1 MKGTYRSEIEGMID
15 FYTEIGYDGKVDYSC
30 STDGR
35 LMIGNELGALNE
47 FKLNPVSPIDVFNQ
61 MKRYVISLNAKA
73 KPLPLYGIY
82 ICLNSHEYQIFKL
95 DSDFEHS
102 YFTELKKWENPN
114 DIKQYMEYTDTQF
127 GWIEPNS
134 IVAYNDLY
142 FKNNKVKKTT
152 SKKKNDFSSITAILK
167 GQKVDTDRL
176 SKDQFIEELRNPCYL
191 PIIPYQWDETGDME
205 RRMLDCIGASQLK
218 KRLGAF
224 FTPKAYAEKAAEY
237 VKNIVANLSPDTEDY
252 LIIDRCAGTGSLE
265 ESFTDEMLS
274 HTILNTIVL
283 SESSTL
289 HGFYSGRVFAI
300 LPENMETDEEG
311 LFIHGDALE
320 KSFNESLKE
329 IIEAYRATC
338 KENGKELR
346 LIFFENPPYAEPSGE
361 ATRSGNT
368 QHGTTNNYISS
379 LMKKDKKVIGRAI
392 TDLANKFIWSAFNY
406 FDCDHYVV
414 FAPIKYWKNQNL
426 INEKFVEGFIGN
438 RAEFHATE
446 SAAPVIHWENVH
458 NNVSTEEINMEV
470 YDIVNDCLC
479 KKDNVVIKKINSSII
494 NLLSDDNS
502 RNTQQQLI
510 AIITP
515 HGGTPDFKHD
525 ALTNFH
531 LKSFNG
537 RETKMGKDNILQA
550 VPLFAANCY
559 ECKDFTEKEIL
570 MKSGDGGLVYMEDR
584 QFLLDCFVWCGL
596 SDKNKCISNDELKNE
611 YCFCQNTKADS
622 ILEEYEILHSPRY
635 AGLLNRWKSI
645 LHEAEETE
653 EYNPDEEYT
662 YGLYQLNEEV
672 NITGICKDD
681 EGRVITDKTG
691 KPKQGIIHP
700 ELDSQIKLLKADLK
714 NFYNEKI
721 APKLFEYQLLK

>member
-152 SKKKNDFSSITAILK
+152 SKKKNDFSSITAIIK

-176 SKDQFIEELRNPCYL
+176 SKDQFIEELKNPCYL

-289 HGFYSGRVFAI
+289 HGLYSGRVFAI

-311 LFIHGDALE
+311 LFVHGDALE

-346 LIFFENPPYAEPSGE
+346 LIFFENPPYAEPQAE

-368 QHGTTNNYISS
+368 VKGTGKEYITT
-379 LMKKDKKVIGRAI
+379 LMKQDKNVKGKASV
-392 TDLANKFIWSAFNY
+392 DLANKFIWSAFNY

-414 FAPIKYWKNQNL
+414 FSPIKYWKSQHL

-438 RAEFHATE
+438 REYFHATE
-446 SAAPVIHWENVH
+446 AGVSVIHWENAH
-458 NNVSTEEINMEV
+458 NNISTEEINMEV
-470 YDIVNDCLC
+470 YDIVSDCIV
-479 KKDNVVIKKINSSII
+479 KKDNVIIKKINNGIGKILPCIKQSNYDFVYTSY
-494 NLLSDDNS
+494 S
-502 RNTQQQLI
+502 
-510 AIITP
+510 
-515 HGGTPDFKHD
+515 GTPDRKHGQLNSD
-525 ALTNFH
+525 GSGSGNAGGVNYV
-531 LKSFNG
+531 
-537 RETKMGKDNILQA
+537 EMTKENINRI
-550 VPLFAANCY
+550 PLFAANCY

-570 MKSGDGGLVYMEDR
+570 MKSGDGGLAYMEDR

-622 ILEEYEILHSPRY
+622 ILEEYEMLHNPRY

-645 LHEAEETE
+645 LHEAAETE

>member
-1 MKGTYRSEIEGMID
+1 MKGTYRSEIEGIID

-47 FKLNPVSPIDVFNQ
+47 FKLNPVSLIDVFNQ

-127 GWIEPNS
+127 GWIETNS

-289 HGFYSGRVFAI
+289 HGLYSGRVFAI

-311 LFIHGDALE
+311 LFVHGDALE

-346 LIFFENPPYAEPSGE
+346 LIFFENPPYAEPQAE

-368 QHGTTNNYISS
+368 VKGTGKEYITT
-379 LMKKDKKVIGRAI
+379 LMKNSGRKFGTATNDI
-392 TDLANKFIWSAFNY
+392 ANKFIWSAFNY
-406 FDCDHYVV
+406 FDCDHYIV
-414 FAPIKYWKNQNL
+414 FSPIKYWKSQHL
-426 INEKFVEGFIGN
+426 ISEKFVEGFIGN

-446 SAAPVIHWENVH
+446 AGISVIHWENVH

-470 YDIVNDCLC
+470 YDITNDCLV
-479 KKDNVVIKKINSSII
+479 KKDNIVIKKINNGINSLLNYNKKDEGQDFCYEII
-494 NLLSDDNS
+494 
-502 RNTQQQLI
+502 Q
-510 AIITP
+510 
-515 HGGTPDFKHD
+515 GTPDFKHGFISND
-525 ALTNFH
+525 RNFSMIKAGRGGFTNVDNSI
-531 LKSFNG
+531 LSF
-537 RETKMGKDNILQA
+537 L
-550 VPLFAANCY
+550 PLFAANCY

-622 ILEEYEILHSPRY
+622 ILEEYKILHSPRY
-635 AGLLNRWKSI
+635 TGLLNRWKSI
-645 LHEAEETE
+645 LHEAAETE

>member
-35 LMIGNELGALNE
+35 FMIGNELGTLNE

-61 MKRYVISLNAKA
+61 MKRYVVSLNAKA

-152 SKKKNDFSSITAILK
+152 SKKKNDFSSITAIIK
-167 GQKVDTDRL
+167 GQKVDIDRL

-237 VKNIVANLSPDTEDY
+237 VKNIVANISPDTEDY

-289 HGFYSGRVFAI
+289 HGLYSGRVFAI

-311 LFIHGDALE
+311 LFVHGDALE

-346 LIFFENPPYAEPSGE
+346 LIFFENPPYAEPGTKDNRE
-361 ATRSGNT
+361 MK
-368 QHGTTNNYISS
+368 TTNWMNS
-379 LMKKDKKVIGRAI
+379 LMKSKLDGKVCK
-392 TDLANKFIWSAFNY
+392 DLANQFIWSAFNY

-414 FAPIKYWKNQNL
+414 FSPIKYWKSQHL

-438 RAEFHATE
+438 REHFHATE
-446 SAAPVIHWENVH
+446 AGISVIHWENAH
-458 NNVSTEEINMEV
+458 NNISTEEINMEV
-470 YDIVNDCLC
+470 YDIVNDCLV
-479 KKDNVVIKKINSSII
+479 KKDNVIIKKNNILSSK
-494 NLLSDDNS
+494 NLPDNDENKMFWLMYS
-502 RNTQQQLI
+502 PGVI
-510 AIITP
+510 SYITCSIVSEDVNGK
-515 HGGTPDFKHD
+515 GGCHRKI
-525 ALTNFH
+525 
-531 LKSFNG
+531 
-537 RETKMGKDNILQA
+537 GKDNILQA

-570 MKSGDGGLVYMEDR
+570 MKSGDGGLAYMEDR
-584 QFLLDCFVWCGL
+584 QFLLDCFIWCGL
-596 SDKNKCISNDELKNE
+596 SDKNKCISSDELKNE

-622 ILEEYEILHSPRY
+622 ILEEYEMLHNPRY
-635 AGLLNRWKSI
+635 AGLLNRWKSV
-645 LHEAEETE
+645 LHEAAETE

-672 NITGICKDD
+672 NITGICKDE

>member
-102 YFTELKKWENPN
+102 YFTELKKYDNPN

-142 FKNNKVKKTT
+142 FNNNKVKKTT

-289 HGFYSGRVFAI
+289 HGLYSGRVFAI
-300 LPENMETDEEG
+300 LPENMEIDEEG
-311 LFIHGDALE
+311 LFVHGDALE
-320 KSFNESLKE
+320 KSFNENLKE

-346 LIFFENPPYAEPSGE
+346 LIFFENPPYAEPQAE

-368 QHGTTNNYISS
+368 VKGTGKEYITT
-379 LMKKDKKVIGRAI
+379 LMKSSGRKFGTATNDI
-392 TDLANKFIWSAFNY
+392 ANKFIWSAFNY

-414 FAPIKYWKNQNL
+414 FSPIKYWKSQHL

-446 SAAPVIHWENVH
+446 AGISVIHWENVH
-458 NNVSTEEINMEV
+458 NNISTEEINMEV
-470 YDIVNDCLC
+470 YDIVNDCLV
-479 KKDNVVIKKINSSII
+479 KKDNIVIKKINSGITKLQGEVNNES
-494 NLLSDDNS
+494 NS
-502 RNTQQQLI
+502 FCRLYQTQ
-510 AIITP
+510 
-515 HGGTPDFKHD
+515 GTPDFKNAYLSNKKENKH
-525 ALTNFH
+525 ATPRYLN
-531 LKSFNG
+531 
-537 RETKMGKDNILQA
+537 EDNILQA

-570 MKSGDGGLVYMEDR
+570 MKSGDGGLAYMEDK

-635 AGLLNRWKSI
+635 TGLLNRWKSI
-645 LHEAEETE
+645 LHEAAETE

-681 EGRVITDKTG
+681 EGRTITDKTG

>member
-35 LMIGNELGALNE
+35 LMIGNELGTLNE

-289 HGFYSGRVFAI
+289 HGLYSGRVFAI

-311 LFIHGDALE
+311 LFVHGDALE

-346 LIFFENPPYAEPSGE
+346 LIFFENPPYAEPQAE

-368 QHGTTNNYISS
+368 VKGTGKEYITT
-379 LMKKDKKVIGRAI
+379 LMKNSGRKFGTATNDI
-392 TDLANKFIWSAFNY
+392 ANKFIWSAFNY
-406 FDCDHYVV
+406 FDCDHYIV
-414 FAPIKYWKNQNL
+414 FSPIKYWKSQHL
-426 INEKFVEGFIGN
+426 INEKFVKGFIGN

-446 SAAPVIHWENVH
+446 AGISVIHWENVH

-470 YDIVNDCLC
+470 YDITNDCLV
-479 KKDNVVIKKINSSII
+479 KKDNIVIKKIYSGITKLQGEVNNESNSFCR
-494 NLLSDDNS
+494 LYQ
-502 RNTQQQLI
+502 TQ
-510 AIITP
+510 
-515 HGGTPDFKHD
+515 GTPDFKNAYLSNKKENKH
-525 ALTNFH
+525 ATPRYLN
-531 LKSFNG
+531 
-537 RETKMGKDNILQA
+537 KDNVLQA

-570 MKSGDGGLVYMEDR
+570 MKSGDGGLAYMEDR
-584 QFLLDCFVWCGL
+584 QFLLDCFIWCGL

>member
-102 YFTELKKWENPN
+102 YFTELKKYDNPN

-289 HGFYSGRVFAI
+289 HGLYSGRVFAI

-311 LFIHGDALE
+311 LFVHGDALE

-346 LIFFENPPYAEPSGE
+346 LIFFENPPYAEPQAE

-368 QHGTTNNYISS
+368 VKGTGKEYITT
-379 LMKKDKKVIGRAI
+379 LMKSSGRKFGTATNDI
-392 TDLANKFIWSAFNY
+392 ANKFIWSAFNY
-406 FDCDHYVV
+406 FDCDHYIV
-414 FAPIKYWKNQNL
+414 FSPIKYWKSQHL
-426 INEKFVEGFIGN
+426 INEKFIEGFIGN

-446 SAAPVIHWENVH
+446 AGISVIHWENAH
-458 NNVSTEEINMEV
+458 NNISTEEINMEV
-470 YDIVNDCLC
+470 YDIVNDCLV
-479 KKDNVVIKKINSSII
+479 KKDNIVIKKINSGITKLQGEVNNES
-494 NLLSDDNS
+494 NS
-502 RNTQQQLI
+502 FCRLYQTQ
-510 AIITP
+510 
-515 HGGTPDFKHD
+515 GTPDFKNAYLSNKKENKH
-525 ALTNFH
+525 ATPRYLN
-531 LKSFNG
+531 
-537 RETKMGKDNILQA
+537 EDNILQA

-570 MKSGDGGLVYMEDR
+570 MKSGDGGLAYMEDK

-611 YCFCQNTKADS
+611 YCFCQNTKVDS

-635 AGLLNRWKSI
+635 TGLLNRWKSI
-645 LHEAEETE
+645 LHEAAETE

-681 EGRVITDKTG
+681 EGRTITDKTG

>member
-102 YFTELKKWENPN
+102 YFTELKKYDNPN

-142 FKNNKVKKTT
+142 FKNNKVKKAT

-289 HGFYSGRVFAI
+289 HGLYSGRVFAI
-300 LPENMETDEEG
+300 LPENMEIDEEG
-311 LFIHGDALE
+311 LFVHGDALE
-320 KSFNESLKE
+320 KSFNENLKE

-346 LIFFENPPYAEPSGE
+346 LIFFENPPYAEPQAE

-368 QHGTTNNYISS
+368 VKGTGKEYITT
-379 LMKKDKKVIGRAI
+379 LMKSSGRKFGTATNDI
-392 TDLANKFIWSAFNY
+392 ANKFIWSAFNY

-414 FAPIKYWKNQNL
+414 FSPIKYWKSQHL

-446 SAAPVIHWENVH
+446 AGISVIHWENVH
-458 NNVSTEEINMEV
+458 NNISTEEINMEV
-470 YDIVNDCLC
+470 YDIVNDCLV
-479 KKDNVVIKKINSSII
+479 KKDNIVIKKINSGITKLQGEVNNES
-494 NLLSDDNS
+494 NS
-502 RNTQQQLI
+502 FCRLYQTQ
-510 AIITP
+510 
-515 HGGTPDFKHD
+515 GTPDFKNAYLSNKKENKH
-525 ALTNFH
+525 ATPRYLN
-531 LKSFNG
+531 
-537 RETKMGKDNILQA
+537 EDNILQA

-570 MKSGDGGLVYMEDR
+570 MKSGDGGLAYMEDK

-635 AGLLNRWKSI
+635 TGLLNRWKSI
-645 LHEAEETE
+645 LHEAAETE

-681 EGRVITDKTG
+681 EGRTITDKTG

>member
-102 YFTELKKWENPN
+102 YFTELKKYDNPN

-142 FKNNKVKKTT
+142 FKNNKVKKAT

-289 HGFYSGRVFAI
+289 HGLYSGRVFAI

-311 LFIHGDALE
+311 LFVHGDALE
-320 KSFNESLKE
+320 KSFNENLKE

-346 LIFFENPPYAEPSGE
+346 LIFFENPPYAEPQAE

-368 QHGTTNNYISS
+368 VKGTGKEYITT
-379 LMKKDKKVIGRAI
+379 LMKSSGRKFGTATNDI
-392 TDLANKFIWSAFNY
+392 ANKFIWSAFNY

-414 FAPIKYWKNQNL
+414 FSPIKYWKSQRL

-446 SAAPVIHWENVH
+446 AGISVIHWENVH
-458 NNVSTEEINMEV
+458 NNISTEEINMEV
-470 YDIVNDCLC
+470 YDIVNDCLV
-479 KKDNVVIKKINSSII
+479 KKDNIVIKKINSGITKLQGEVNNES
-494 NLLSDDNS
+494 NS
-502 RNTQQQLI
+502 FCRLYQTQ
-510 AIITP
+510 
-515 HGGTPDFKHD
+515 GTPDFKNAYLSNKKENKH
-525 ALTNFH
+525 ATPRYLN
-531 LKSFNG
+531 
-537 RETKMGKDNILQA
+537 EDNILQA

-570 MKSGDGGLVYMEDR
+570 MKSGDGGLAYMEDK

-681 EGRVITDKTG
+681 EGRTITDKTG

>member
-15 FYTEIGYDGKVDYSC
+15 FYAEIGYDGKVDYSC

-102 YFTELKKWENPN
+102 YFTELKKYDNPN

-289 HGFYSGRVFAI
+289 HGLYSGRVFAI

-311 LFIHGDALE
+311 LFVHGDALE

-346 LIFFENPPYAEPSGE
+346 LIFFENPPYAEPGSKYNSDNKTSG
-361 ATRSGNT
+361 SYL
-368 QHGTTNNYISS
+368 HSLIS
-379 LMKKDKKVIGRAI
+379 KDETVKGRAK
-392 TDLANKFIWSAFNY
+392 TDLANQFIWSAFKY
-406 FDCDHYVV
+406 FNCDHYVV
-414 FAPIKYWKNQNL
+414 FSPIKYWKSQHV
-426 INEKFVEGFIGN
+426 IDEKFVEGFIGD
-438 RAEFHATE
+438 RAHFHATE
-446 SAAPVIHWENVH
+446 AGISVRHWENLH
-458 NNVSTEEINMEV
+458 GNISNNDINIEV
-470 YDIVNDCLC
+470 CDIVNDCLV
-479 KKDNVVIKKINSSII
+479 KKDNIIVKKINSKI
-494 NLLSDDNS
+494 NDLHIDSTRES
-502 RNTQQQLI
+502 YICESATKS
-510 AIITP
+510 
-515 HGGTPDFKHD
+515 GTPNYLNGV
-525 ALTNFH
+525 LTNYH
-531 LKSFNG
+531 MNKNACLV
-537 RETKMGKDNILQA
+537 KMGEDNILQA
-550 VPLFAANCY
+550 IPLFAANCY

-570 MKSGDGGLVYMEDR
+570 MKSGDGGLAYMEDR

-681 EGRVITDKTG
+681 EGRIITDKTG

>member
-289 HGFYSGRVFAI
+289 HGLYSGRVFAI

-311 LFIHGDALE
+311 LFVHGNALE

-346 LIFFENPPYAEPSGE
+346 LIFFENPPYAEPSGQTSKE
-361 ATRSGNT
+361 VVST
-368 QHGTTNNYISS
+368 QSWMNS
-379 LMKKDKKVIGRAI
+379 LMKANKVDGKVCK
-392 TDLANKFIWSAFNY
+392 DLANQFIWSAFNY

-414 FAPIKYWKNQNL
+414 FSPIKYWKNQNL
-426 INEKFVEGFIGN
+426 INEKFVEGFIAN
-438 RAEFHATE
+438 RLHFHATE
-446 SAAPVIHWENVH
+446 AGISVIHWENVH
-458 NNVSTEEINMEV
+458 NNISTEEINMEA
-470 YDIVNDCLC
+470 YDIANNCL
-479 KKDNVVIKKINSSII
+479 IKKENVLVKKVKIKSSNNLPESKNNELICFLKYHPGTINYIK
-494 NLLSDDNS
+494 
-502 RNTQQQLI
+502 
-510 AIITP
+510 AIISSEDKYE
-515 HGGTPDFKHD
+515 GGNHRS
-525 ALTNFH
+525 LN
-531 LKSFNG
+531 
-537 RETKMGKDNILQA
+537 KDNILQA

-570 MKSGDGGLVYMEDR
+570 MKSGDGGLAYMEDR

-635 AGLLNRWKSI
+635 TGLLNRWKSI

>member
-95 DSDFEHS
+95 DSDYEHS

-127 GWIEPNS
+127 GWIESNS

-142 FKNNKVKKTT
+142 FNNNKVKKTT

-289 HGFYSGRVFAI
+289 HGLYSGRVFAI

-311 LFIHGDALE
+311 LFVHGDALE
-320 KSFNESLKE
+320 KSFNENLKE

-346 LIFFENPPYAEPSGE
+346 LIFFENPPYAEPQAE

-368 QHGTTNNYISS
+368 VKGTGKEYITT
-379 LMKKDKKVIGRAI
+379 LMKSSGRKFGTATNDI
-392 TDLANKFIWSAFNY
+392 ANKFIWSAFNY

-414 FAPIKYWKNQNL
+414 FSPIKYWKSQHL

-446 SAAPVIHWENVH
+446 AGISVIHWENVH
-458 NNVSTEEINMEV
+458 NNISTEEINMEV
-470 YDIVNDCLC
+470 YDIVNDCLV
-479 KKDNVVIKKINSSII
+479 KKDNIVIKKINSGITKLQGEVNNES
-494 NLLSDDNS
+494 NS
-502 RNTQQQLI
+502 FCRLYQTQ
-510 AIITP
+510 
-515 HGGTPDFKHD
+515 GTPDFKNAYFSNKKENKH
-525 ALTNFH
+525 ATPRYLN
-531 LKSFNG
+531 
-537 RETKMGKDNILQA
+537 EDNILQA

-570 MKSGDGGLVYMEDR
+570 MKSGDGGLAYMEDK

-635 AGLLNRWKSI
+635 TGLLNRWKSI
-645 LHEAEETE
+645 LHEAAETE

-681 EGRVITDKTG
+681 EGRTITDKTG

>member
-102 YFTELKKWENPN
+102 YFTELKKYDNPN

-142 FKNNKVKKTT
+142 FKNNKVKKAT

-289 HGFYSGRVFAI
+289 HGLYSGRVFAI

-311 LFIHGDALE
+311 LFVHGDALE
-320 KSFNESLKE
+320 KSFNENLKE

-346 LIFFENPPYAEPSGE
+346 LIFFENPPYAEPQAE

-368 QHGTTNNYISS
+368 VKGTGKEYITT
-379 LMKKDKKVIGRAI
+379 LMKSSGRKFGTATNDI
-392 TDLANKFIWSAFNY
+392 ANKFIWSAFNY

-414 FAPIKYWKNQNL
+414 FSPIKYWKSQRL

-446 SAAPVIHWENVH
+446 AGISVIHWENVH
-458 NNVSTEEINMEV
+458 NNISTEEINMEV
-470 YDIVNDCLC
+470 YDIVNDCLV
-479 KKDNVVIKKINSSII
+479 KKDNIVIKKINSGITKLQGEVNNES
-494 NLLSDDNS
+494 NS
-502 RNTQQQLI
+502 FCRLYQTQ
-510 AIITP
+510 
-515 HGGTPDFKHD
+515 GTPDFKNAYLSNKKENKH
-525 ALTNFH
+525 ATPRYLN
-531 LKSFNG
+531 
-537 RETKMGKDNILQA
+537 EDNILQA

-570 MKSGDGGLVYMEDR
+570 MKSGDGGLAYMEDK

-635 AGLLNRWKSI
+635 TGLLNRWKSI
-645 LHEAEETE
+645 LHEAAETE

-681 EGRVITDKTG
+681 EGRTITDKTG

>member
-102 YFTELKKWENPN
+102 YFTELKKYENPN

-152 SKKKNDFSSITAILK
+152 SKKKNDFSSITAIIK

-237 VKNIVANLSPDTEDY
+237 VKNIVANISPDTEDY

-289 HGFYSGRVFAI
+289 HGLYSGRVFAI

-311 LFIHGDALE
+311 LFVHGDALE
-320 KSFNESLKE
+320 KSFNENLKE

-346 LIFFENPPYAEPSGE
+346 LIFFENPPYAEPQAE

-368 QHGTTNNYISS
+368 VKGTGKEYITT
-379 LMKKDKKVIGRAI
+379 LMKSSGRKFGTATNDI
-392 TDLANKFIWSAFNY
+392 ANKFIWSAFNY

-414 FAPIKYWKNQNL
+414 FSPIKYWKSQHL

-446 SAAPVIHWENVH
+446 AGISVIHWENAH
-458 NNVSTEEINMEV
+458 NNISTEEINMEV
-470 YDIVNDCLC
+470 YDIINDCLV
-479 KKDNVVIKKINSSII
+479 KKDNVVIKKNNILSSKNLPDNDENKMFWLMYSPGVISYITCSIVSEDINGK
-494 NLLSDDNS
+494 
-502 RNTQQQLI
+502 
-510 AIITP
+510 
-515 HGGTPDFKHD
+515 GGCHRKI
-525 ALTNFH
+525 
-531 LKSFNG
+531 
-537 RETKMGKDNILQA
+537 GKDNILQA

-570 MKSGDGGLVYMEDR
+570 MKSGDGGLAYMEDR
-584 QFLLDCFVWCGL
+584 QFLLDCFIWCGL

>member
-61 MKRYVISLNAKA
+61 MNRYVISLNAKA

-289 HGFYSGRVFAI
+289 HGLYSGRVFAI

-346 LIFFENPPYAEPSGE
+346 LIFFENPPYAEPQAE

-368 QHGTTNNYISS
+368 VKGTGKEYITT
-379 LMKKDKKVIGRAI
+379 LMKNSGRKFGTATNDI
-392 TDLANKFIWSAFNY
+392 ANKFIWSAFNY
-406 FDCDHYVV
+406 FDCDHYIV
-414 FAPIKYWKNQNL
+414 FSPIKYWKSQHL

-446 SAAPVIHWENVH
+446 AGISVIHWENVH

-470 YDIVNDCLC
+470 YDIVNDCLV
-479 KKDNVVIKKINSSII
+479 KKDNVVIKKIDSGITKLQGEVNNESNSFCR
-494 NLLSDDNS
+494 LYQ
-502 RNTQQQLI
+502 TQ
-510 AIITP
+510 
-515 HGGTPDFKHD
+515 GTPDFKNAYLSNKKENKH
-525 ALTNFH
+525 ATPRYLN
-531 LKSFNG
+531 
-537 RETKMGKDNILQA
+537 KDNILQA

-570 MKSGDGGLVYMEDR
+570 MKSGDGGLTYMEDR

-635 AGLLNRWKSI
+635 TGLLNRWKSI

>member
-1 MKGTYRSEIEGMID
+1 MKSTYRSEIEGMID

-95 DSDFEHS
+95 DSDYEHA

-289 HGFYSGRVFAI
+289 HGLYSGRVFAI

-311 LFIHGDALE
+311 LFVHGDALE

-346 LIFFENPPYAEPSGE
+346 LIFFENPPYAEPQAE

-368 QHGTTNNYISS
+368 VKGTGKEYITT
-379 LMKKDKKVIGRAI
+379 LMKNSGRKFGTATNDI
-392 TDLANKFIWSAFNY
+392 ANKFIWSAFNY
-406 FDCDHYVV
+406 FDCDHYIV
-414 FAPIKYWKNQNL
+414 FSPIKYWKSQHL
-426 INEKFVEGFIGN
+426 ISEKFVEGFIGN

-446 SAAPVIHWENVH
+446 AGISVIHWENVH
-458 NNVSTEEINMEV
+458 NNVPTEEINMEV
-470 YDIVNDCLC
+470 CDIVNDCPV
-479 KKDNVVIKKINSSII
+479 KKDNVVIKKIDSGITKLQGEVNNESNSFCR
-494 NLLSDDNS
+494 LYQ
-502 RNTQQQLI
+502 TQ
-510 AIITP
+510 
-515 HGGTPDFKHD
+515 GTPDFKNAYLSNKKENKH
-525 ALTNFH
+525 ATPRYLN
-531 LKSFNG
+531 
-537 RETKMGKDNILQA
+537 EDNILQA

-570 MKSGDGGLVYMEDR
+570 MKSGDGGLAYMEDR

-622 ILEEYEILHSPRY
+622 ILEEYEMLHNPRY
-635 AGLLNRWKSI
+635 AGLLNRWKSV
-645 LHEAEETE
+645 LHEAAKTE

-672 NITGICKDD
+672 NITGICKDK

-691 KPKQGIIHP
+691 KPKQDIIHP

>member
-289 HGFYSGRVFAI
+289 HGLYSDRVFAI

-311 LFIHGDALE
+311 LFVHGDALE

-346 LIFFENPPYAEPSGE
+346 LIFFENPPYAEPQAE

-368 QHGTTNNYISS
+368 VKGTGKEYITT
-379 LMKKDKKVIGRAI
+379 LMKNSGRKFGTATNDI
-392 TDLANKFIWSAFNY
+392 ANKFIWSAFNY
-406 FDCDHYVV
+406 FDCDHYIV
-414 FAPIKYWKNQNL
+414 FSPIKYWKSQHL
-426 INEKFVEGFIGN
+426 ISEKFVEGFIGN
-438 RAEFHATE
+438 REHFHATE
-446 SAAPVIHWENVH
+446 AGISVIHWENVH
-458 NNVSTEEINMEV
+458 NNISTEEINMEV
-470 YDIVNDCLC
+470 CDIVNDCLV
-479 KKDNVVIKKINSSII
+479 KKDNIVIKKINNGSLFS
-494 NLLSDDNS
+494 LLNNDENEVCKIHDYSGTPNFQHGTLV
-502 RNTQQQLI
+502 NI
-510 AIITP
+510 CPKGHITP
-515 HGGTPDFKHD
+515 KII
-525 ALTNFH
+525 
-531 LKSFNG
+531 
-537 RETKMGKDNILQA
+537 GKDNILQA

-570 MKSGDGGLVYMEDR
+570 MKSGDGGLAYMEDR

-672 NITGICKDD
+672 NITGICKDE

>member
-102 YFTELKKWENPN
+102 YFTELKKYDNPN

-142 FKNNKVKKTT
+142 FKNNKVKKAT

-289 HGFYSGRVFAI
+289 HGLYSGRVFAI

-311 LFIHGDALE
+311 LFVHGDALE
-320 KSFNESLKE
+320 KSFNENLKE

-346 LIFFENPPYAEPSGE
+346 LIFFENPPYAEPQAE

-368 QHGTTNNYISS
+368 VKGTGKEYITT
-379 LMKKDKKVIGRAI
+379 LMKSSGRKFGTATNDI
-392 TDLANKFIWSAFNY
+392 ANKFIWSAFNY

-414 FAPIKYWKNQNL
+414 FSPIKYWKSQHL

-446 SAAPVIHWENVH
+446 AGISVIHWENVH
-458 NNVSTEEINMEV
+458 NNISTEEINMEV
-470 YDIVNDCLC
+470 YDIVNDCLV
-479 KKDNVVIKKINSSII
+479 KKDNIVIKKINSGITKLQGEVNNES
-494 NLLSDDNS
+494 NS
-502 RNTQQQLI
+502 FCRLYQTQ
-510 AIITP
+510 
-515 HGGTPDFKHD
+515 GTPDFKNAYLSNKKENKH
-525 ALTNFH
+525 ATPRYLN
-531 LKSFNG
+531 
-537 RETKMGKDNILQA
+537 EDNILQA

-570 MKSGDGGLVYMEDR
+570 MKSGDGGLAYMEDK

-635 AGLLNRWKSI
+635 TSLLNRWKSI
-645 LHEAEETE
+645 LHEAAETE

-681 EGRVITDKTG
+681 EGRTITDKTG

>member
-1 MKGTYRSEIEGMID
+1 MKSTYRSEIEGMID

-95 DSDFEHS
+95 DSDYEHA

-152 SKKKNDFSSITAILK
+152 SKQSQPFASITAILK
-167 GQKVDTDRL
+167 GQKVDPDRL

-289 HGFYSGRVFAI
+289 HGLYSGRVFAI

-311 LFIHGDALE
+311 LFVHGDALE
-320 KSFNESLKE
+320 KSFNEGLKE

-346 LIFFENPPYAEPSGE
+346 LIFFENPPYSNAGAFTNKS
-361 ATRSGNT
+361 NT
-368 QHGTTNNYISS
+368 VKGSYIQKLVSN
-379 LMKKDKKVIGRAI
+379 DKTIKGSAAKS
-392 TDLANKFIWSAFNY
+392 DLANLFIWSAFNY
-406 FDCDHYVV
+406 FNCDHYVV
-414 FAPIKYWKNQNL
+414 FSPIKYWKTHQL
-426 INEKFVEGFIGN
+426 VDEKFVEGFIAN
-438 RAEFHATE
+438 RAHFHATE
-446 SAAPVIHWENVH
+446 GGISVIHWENMH
-458 NNVSTEEINMEV
+458 SNVSNDSINMEV
-470 YDIVNDCLC
+470 YDIVNDCLI
-479 KKDNVVIKKINSSII
+479 KENNVIVKKIHSGSHS
-494 NLLSDDNS
+494 LLPTNDTEPFCYFGECS
-502 RNTQQQLI
+502 
-510 AIITP
+510 
-515 HGGTPDFKHD
+515 GTPDFKHGD
-525 ALTNFH
+525 IMPKGASHYNQVSVGASNF
-531 LKSFNG
+531 
-537 RETKMGKDNILQA
+537 EQA

-570 MKSGDGGLVYMEDR
+570 MKSGDGGLAYMEDR
-584 QFLLDCFVWCGL
+584 QFLLDCFIWCGL